1 MKEDRGSHDLEQRI
15 DILTKQVEFLKGKCR
30 QSGSLIKNLR
40 KELKDV
46 RQALARVSGSVH

>member
-1 MKEDRGSHDLEQRI
+1 MNIHRGPNDLEEVIER
-15 DILTKQVEFLKGKCR
+15 LTKQVEFLKGKCR